1 MRTTLNID
9 DDVLQAVKELG
20 RRQKK
25 SAGEILSGLA
35 RETLTGGAPNAWVKE
50 PKAVYG
56 FRPLPKVP
64 GQIVTNEM
72 IDRLREEDVY

>member
-9 DDVLQAVKELG
+9 DDILQAVKELS

-25 SAGEILSGLA
+25 SAGEVLSMLA
-35 RETLTGGAPNAWVKE
+35 RRTLTGDTGKPVVKE
-50 PKAVYG
+50 SKAFYG
-56 FRPLPKVP
+56 FRPLPRVP

-72 IDRLREEDVY
+72 IDKLREEDVY